1 MQILGDALKD
11 KILLFIQNAKY
22 YSLILNCSPDTGKTE
37 QMIVIIRFV
46 SCSEENVEIEENYL
60 DFVETF
66 DSTA

>member
-22 YSLILNCSPDTGKTE
+22 ALILNCSPDTGKTE
-37 QMIVIIRFV
+37 QMIVIIHFV
-46 SCSEENVEIEENYL
+46 SCSEEKVEIEENYL